1 MDAQTL
7 LARAHLDA
15 KLEWDQLQQD
25 TDNAARTQQIAHQQ
39 QIQDINYAHQIDI
52 SQRQDNQ
59 QKEIVQLQNNQ
70 QKEIFQFQD
79 NHRKEVMQLRD
90 EHRKEVTQLRDEYQ
104 KEVTQLRDEHRKE
117 VTQLRDEHQE
127 NFKKLLEE
135 RKAEGKLFH
144 TEYQDAKKKLV
155 DAYETEITKRDNEI
169 KQLKKETDAYR
180 TILYEKKHNAE
191 TNAKTNV
198 SNMSG
203 LDISS
208 PLLLDQQNIAEINR
222 TVNLEREN
230 EQLNRANM

>member
-79 NHRKEVMQLRD
+79 NHRKEVM
-90 EHRKEVTQLRDEYQ
+90 
-104 KEVTQLRDEHRKE
+104 QLRDEHRKE